1 VLFLLY
7 GSIYLVFS
15 LMLYLGWL
23 GACLQHVWLIQ
34 SRHKPLWSFSF

>member
-1 VLFLLY
+1 LFLLY

-23 GACLQHVWLIQ
+23 VACLQHVWL
-34 SRHKPLWSFSF
+34 